1 MKTGKSMSTK
11 IILMVEA
18 ILLFSSAIFC
28 GVSISRA
35 QAGIRRAIRQRMVD
49 ISSCAA
55 GSVNG
60 DMLERLQAGDENTPE
75 YRTVYDTMAV
85 FRDNVELEYIYAIRD
100 EGNGQFTFIVDTDPE
115 EPGAFGDEVQYTEA
129 LNTASKGTT
138 AVDEVPYSDQWGQFY
153 SAYSPVYD
161 SAGKIAGIVA
171 ADFSVEWFDAQ
182 LREQTL
188 SNITGYIIVL
198 ILTLLGAAGL
208 CLVTLR
214 PYVRQQEQLLE
225 EKVVAESANRAKSEF
240 LANMSHE
247 IRTPINAV
255 LGMNELIRRES
266 RQGRALAAGDTEGT
280 HKAFDQIDAY
290 AGEVDSA
297 GRSLLTIVND
307 ILDFSRIEA
316 GKMELVKGPY
326 RLRKL
331 LNDVCGMNALKAK
344 EKGLAFT
351 QDTDESVP
359 DCLFGDEI
367 RVREILINILNN
379 AVKYTERGYVRLKV
393 FAGESAGDTVRLV
406 FRVEDSGIGI
416 RRGDMDR
423 LFDKFER
430 LDMQR
435 NSTVEGSGLGLVI
448 TRSLLDMMDG
458 TIEVESEYGKGSVF
472 TVTIPQRVVSDDAD
486 GEPENRPETETA
498 AETDRQAIFRAP
510 EARVLIVDDTKMNLT
525 VMAGLLKHTE
535 MQIDT
540 ALSGAEAI
548 VLAEKT
554 AYDVIFMDQRM
565 PGMDGTETLHRI
577 RGLDGENRGTPVICL
592 TADAIVGA
600 KERYLAEGFSDY
612 LSKPVNS
619 RMLEDM
625 LWKYLPK
632 KKMISA
638 DGENTEKPA
647 APEEGDGYAVLQK
660 AGTAPKKPAAPGKED
675 DYAALQ
681 EAGIALKKP
690 VAPGEADDY
699 AALRQAGIS
708 PENGLNYCQGD
719 RELYDTLLSEY
730 LGEYPERSGLLG
742 TYFAARDWKNYV
754 IYAHSLKSSSKML
767 GADDL
772 SRMAARM
779 EAAANSGDEEA
790 ILKEHGKMMDRY
802 DEVARAVRQVAAAPE
817 AGDEPEMFEF
827 APE

>member
-1 MKTGKSMSTK
+1 MKTGRSMSTK

-28 GVSISRA
+28 GISISRA

-60 DMLERLQAGDENTPE
+60 DILERLQAGDENTPG

-100 EGNGQFTFIVDTDPE
+100 EGNGRFTFLVDTDPE
-115 EPGAFGDEVQYTEA
+115 DPGEFGEEVQYTEA
-129 LNTASKGTT
+129 LHTASKGTT

-153 SAYSPVYD
+153 SAYSPVFD
-161 SAGKIAGIVA
+161 SAGNIAGIVA
-171 ADFSVEWFDAQ
+171 ADFSVEWYDAQ

-188 SNITGYIIVL
+188 FNIKGYIIVL
-198 ILTLLGAAGL
+198 VLTLLGAAGL

-225 EKVVAESANRAKSEF
+225 EKVVAESAIRAKSEF

-266 RQGRALAAGDTEGT
+266 RDGLALSDGDTEGIR
-280 HKAFDQIDAY
+280 KAFGQIDAY
-290 AGEVDSA
+290 AGKVDSA
-297 GRSLLTIVND
+297 GHSLLTIVND

-316 GKMELVKGPY
+316 GKMELVKAPY

-331 LNDVCGMNALKAK
+331 LNDVCVMTAMKAK

-351 QDTDESVP
+351 LDADDSVP
-359 DCLFGDEI
+359 DHLFGDEV

-379 AVKYTERGYVRLKV
+379 AVKYTDQGYVRLKV
-393 FAGESAGDTVRLV
+393 RAGESDGDTVRIV
-406 FRVEDSGIGI
+406 FSAEDSGIGI
-416 RRGDMDR
+416 RREDMDR

-448 TRSLLDMMDG
+448 TRSLLDMMNG

-472 TVTIPQRVVSDDAD
+472 TVTIPQQIVSEDVD
-486 GEPENRPETETA
+486 GDSENRTATGA
-498 AETDRQAIFRAP
+498 AERQEAFRAP
-510 EARVLIVDDTKMNLT
+510 DARVLIVDDTKMNLT
-525 VMAGLLKHTE
+525 VTAGLLKYTE
-535 MQIDT
+535 IQIDT
-540 ALSGAEAI
+540 ALSGAEA
-548 VLAEKT
+548 VAMAERT
-554 AYDVIFMDQRM
+554 AYDVIFMDSRM
-565 PGMDGTETLHRI
+565 PGMDGAETLRRI
-577 RGLDGENRGTPVICL
+577 RGLDGPNRDMPVICL

-625 LWKYLPK
+625 LMKYLPK
-632 KKMISA
+632 EKVMSA
-638 DGENTEKPA
+638 AGPEPEKPA
-647 APEEGDGYAVLQK
+647 AAEEGDGYDPLR
-660 AGTAPKKPAAPGKED
+660 
-675 DYAALQ
+675 
-681 EAGIALKKP
+681 EAGIT
-690 VAPGEADDY
+690 
-699 AALRQAGIS
+699 
-708 PENGLNYCQGD
+708 PEKGLNYCQGD

-730 LGEYPERSGLLG
+730 LGEYRERSGLLG
-742 TYFAARDWKNYV
+742 SYFLARDWKNYV
-754 IYAHSLKSSSKML
+754 IFAHSLKSSSKML

-772 SRMAARM
+772 SGMAARM

-790 ILKEHGKMMDRY
+790 ILKEHGKMMERY
-802 DEVARAVRQVAAAPE
+802 DEVVWAVRQVATAPE
-817 AGDEPEMFEF
+817 TGDEPEILEF

>member
-1 MKTGKSMSTK
+1 MKTGRSMSTK

-18 ILLFSSAIFC
+18 ILLFSSAVFC
-28 GVSISRA
+28 GISISRA

-60 DMLERLQAGDENTPE
+60 DILECLQAGDENTPG

-100 EGNGQFTFIVDTDPE
+100 EGNGRFTFLVDTDPE
-115 EPGAFGDEVQYTEA
+115 DPGDFGEEVQYTEA
-129 LNTASKGTT
+129 LHTASKGTT

-153 SAYSPVYD
+153 SAYSPVFD
-161 SAGKIAGIVA
+161 SAGNIAGIVA
-171 ADFSVEWFDAQ
+171 ADFSVEWYDAQ

-188 SNITGYIIVL
+188 SNIKGYIIVL
-198 ILTLLGAAGL
+198 VLTLLGAAGL

-214 PYVRQQEQLLE
+214 PYVRLQKQLLE
-225 EKVVAESANRAKSEF
+225 EKVMAESANRAKSEF

-266 RQGRALAAGDTEGT
+266 RDGLALSDGDTEGIR
-280 HKAFDQIDAY
+280 KAFGQIDVY
-290 AGEVDSA
+290 AGKVDSA
-297 GRSLLTIVND
+297 GHSLLTIVND

-316 GKMELVKGPY
+316 GKMELVKAPY
-326 RLRKL
+326 RLRNL
-331 LNDVCGMNALKAK
+331 LNDVCVMTAMKAK

-351 QDTDESVP
+351 LDADESVP
-359 DCLFGDEI
+359 DHLFGDEV

-379 AVKYTERGYVRLKV
+379 AVKYTDQGYVRLKV
-393 FAGESAGDTVRLV
+393 RAGEADGNTLRLV
-406 FRVEDSGIGI
+406 FSAEDSGIGI
-416 RRGDMDR
+416 RREDMDR

-472 TVTIPQRVVSDDAD
+472 TVTIPQQIVSEDED
-486 GEPENRPETETA
+486 GDSENRTVSEA
-498 AETDRQAIFRAP
+498 AERQEAFRAP
-510 EARVLIVDDTKMNLT
+510 DARVLIVDDTKMNLT
-525 VMAGLLKHTE
+525 VTAGLLKYTE

-540 ALSGAEAI
+540 ALSGAEA
-548 VLAEKT
+548 VAMAEKT
-554 AYDVIFMDQRM
+554 AYDVIFMDSRM
-565 PGMDGTETLHRI
+565 PGMDGAETLRRI
-577 RGLDGENRGTPVICL
+577 RGLDGPNRGTPVICL

-625 LWKYLPK
+625 LVKYLPK
-632 KKMISA
+632 ERVMA
-638 DGENTEKPA
+638 TLGPEPEKPD
-647 APEEGDGYAVLQK
+647 APEGDRYDPLRK
-660 AGTAPKKPAAPGKED
+660 
-675 DYAALQ
+675 
-681 EAGIALKKP
+681 AGIA
-690 VAPGEADDY
+690 
-699 AALRQAGIS
+699 

-730 LGEYPERSGLLG
+730 LGEYRERSGLLG
-742 TYFAARDWKNYV
+742 SYFEARDWKNYV
-754 IYAHSLKSSSKML
+754 IFAHSLKSSSKML

-772 SRMAARM
+772 SGMAARM
-779 EAAANSGDEEA
+779 EAAANSGDEDA
-790 ILKEHGKMMDRY
+790 ILKEHGKMMERY
-802 DEVARAVRQVAAAPE
+802 DEVIRAVRQVATAPE
-817 AGDEPEMFEF
+817 TGDKPEILEF

>member
-1 MKTGKSMSTK
+1 MKTGKSLSTK

-60 DMLERLQAGDENTPE
+60 DILESLQPGDENTPG

-100 EGNGQFTFIVDTDPE
+100 EGGGRFTFIVDTDPD

-129 LNTASKGTT
+129 LNTASKGKT
-138 AVDEVPYSDQWGQFY
+138 AVDEVPYSDQWGKFY
-153 SAYSPVYD
+153 SAYSPVFD
-161 SAGKIAGIVA
+161 SAGKVAGIVA
-171 ADFSVEWFDAQ
+171 ADFSVEWYDAQ

-188 SNITGYIIVL
+188 SNIKGYIIVL

-225 EKVVAESANRAKSEF
+225 EKVLAESANQAKSEF

-266 RQGRALAAGDTEGT
+266 RQGRELPPGETEET
-280 HKAFDQIDAY
+280 RKVFDQISAY
-290 AGEVDSA
+290 AGEVNSA
-297 GRSLLTIVND
+297 GRSLLSIVNN

-316 GKMELVKGPY
+316 GKMELVKGQY
-326 RLRKL
+326 RLSAL
-331 LNDVCGMNALKAK
+331 LNNVDSMISYKAK
-344 EKGLAFT
+344 EKGLAFSL
-351 QDTDESVP
+351 DADPSIP
-359 DCLFGDEI
+359 DRLVGDEM
-367 RVREILINILNN
+367 RVREILINLLNN
-379 AVKYTERGYVRLKV
+379 AVKYTERGYVRLQV
-393 FAGESAGDTVRLV
+393 QAGEAAGDTIRLV
-406 FRVEDSGIGI
+406 FTVEDSGIGI
-416 RRGDMDR
+416 RREDMDR

-458 TIEVESEYGKGSVF
+458 TISVESEYGKGSVF
-472 TVTIPQRVVSDDAD
+472 TVTIPQRVVSEAD
-486 GEPENRPETETA
+486 GDSEKQPDPGA
-498 AETDRQAIFRAP
+498 AEEADRRELFRAP

-525 VMAGLLKHTE
+525 VTAGLLKNTE
-535 MQIDT
+535 VNIDT

-577 RGLDGENRGTPVICL
+577 RRMQDSPNGNTPVICL

-612 LSKPVNS
+612 LAKPVSS
-619 RMLEDM
+619 RMLEEVLM
-625 LWKYLPK
+625 KYLPEEK
-632 KKMISA
+632 ILSA
-638 DGENTEKPA
+638 AGPDATEKT
-647 APEEGDGYAVLQK
+647 DGS
-660 AGTAPKKPAAPGKED
+660 
-675 DYAALQ
+675 
-681 EAGIALKKP
+681 
-690 VAPGEADDY
+690 GEREDY
-699 AALRQAGIS
+699 AALREAGIA
-708 PENGLNYCQGD
+708 PEKGLAYCQGD
-719 RELYDTLLSEY
+719 RGLYDTLLSEY
-730 LGEYPERSGLLG
+730 LGEYAERSRLLR
-742 TYFAARDWKNYV
+742 TYFEARDWNNYV

-779 EAAANSGDEEA
+779 EAAAKSGDEDA
-790 ILKEHGKMMDRY
+790 ILKEHGEMMNRY
-802 DEVARAVRQVAAAPE
+802 DAVVRAIRQAGTAPK
-817 AGDEPEMFEF
+817 AGDEAEIFEF
-827 APE
+827 SPE